1 VQAKVLVSNV
11 QDVNDLLSTTEDA
24 RLYHVL
30 PTNKLTLQALTA
42 FQFHAKL
49 TPGDNKTDSVH
60 QIDVE
65 QMNTT
70 FSTPTSKM
78 VKHKNKEDV

>member
-1 VQAKVLVSNV
+1 
-11 QDVNDLLSTTEDA
+11 
-24 RLYHVL
+24 
-30 PTNKLTLQALTA
+30 
-42 FQFHAKL
+42 
-49 TPGDNKTDSVH
+49 VH

-78 VKHKNKEDV
+78 VKHKNKEDVWDVRQDKFHLSQIH